1 MRFYVVRLTQLL
13 VILFIVSLATVSAFA
28 QSGQTG
34 PAPQSVA
41 PAALQQT
48 PETTQTPPSSSS
60 AAPQEAPEKDPPFRR
75 VIIVP
80 ARLQQKTPQ
89 VPDDLLL
96 FKGASKLPPDVFQN
110 GLQEAAREHLKQL
123 LAEQHE
129 HEAQRNN
136 VDPGIYARQIDGA
149 NVCGAIVS
157 YNFSA
162 GANPQ
167 LESVT
172 TCTPSNAVTTQRARV
187 RNPRPAGPQ
196 ILKTTFQQQEKK

>member
-1 MRFYVVRLTQLL
+1 MRFDVVRLTQLL
-13 VILFIVSLATVSAFA
+13 VILSVVSLASVSAFA

-41 PAALQQT
+41 PAPLQQT
-48 PETTQTPPSSSS
+48 PEATQTPPSSSL
-60 AAPQEAPEKDPPFRR
+60 AAPQKAPEKDPPFRR

-80 ARLQQKTPQ
+80 ARPQQKPAQ
-89 VPDDLLL
+89 VPDDLLP
-96 FKGASKLPPDVFQN
+96 FKDASKLPPDAIQHA
-110 GLQEAAREHLKQL
+110 LKKTAQESLKQL
-123 LAEQHE
+123 LAEQHDPE
-129 HEAQRNN
+129 GQRNN

-172 TCTPSNAVTTQRARV
+172 TCTPGNAVTTQRARG

-196 ILKTTFQQQEKK
+196 LLKTTFQQQEKK